1 MKCNQINIKRNKI
14 LFFARQEKRY
24 KIVKENMEYTNLI
37 PPKNLLLVEILSYY
51 KENGDTVSEVKKV
64 CRHFIAKTECL
75 ITLKTLN

>member
-1 MKCNQINIKRNKI
+1 
-14 LFFARQEKRY
+14 
-24 KIVKENMEYTNLI
+24 MEYTNLI